1 MSSLKFFKGVGDK
14 MLNQALEEKKRI
26 LEEKQQLW
34 EQYHNLG
41 KILGKFY
48 EQKRKALWDL
58 KEATVRLNEA
68 YYEMRRQQSF
78 KKDTLDWQEYIKIRN
93 RNQKKINKL
102 MRKNI
107 QLQKRMLKVDGSEK
121 NGIFYKKVT
130 GYQEEANRLLR
141 HIDELKEEIRVAKI
155 KAIGSSSETYQ
166 KAREVFDKAKKN
178 LFNIMK
184 ELNKVK
190 EMHTLAK
197 NNFLSL
203 HEKYLKIT

>member
-1 MSSLKFFKGVGDK
+1 

-58 KEATVRLNEA
+58 KEATARLNEA

-130 GYQEEANRLLR
+130 GYQKEANRLLR
-141 HIDELKEEIRVAKI
+141 HIDELKEEIRIAKI

-184 ELNKVK
+184 ELNKAK
-190 EMHTLAK
+190 EMHALAK

>member
-58 KEATVRLNEA
+58 KEATARLNEA

-190 EMHTLAK
+190 EMHALAK

>member
-1 MSSLKFFKGVGDK
+1 

-58 KEATVRLNEA
+58 KEATARLNEA

-141 HIDELKEEIRVAKI
+141 HIDELKEEVRVAKI

-166 KAREVFDKAKKN
+166 KAREVFDKAKKD

-190 EMHTLAK
+190 EMHALVK

>member
-1 MSSLKFFKGVGDK
+1 

-58 KEATVRLNEA
+58 KEATARLNEA

-141 HIDELKEEIRVAKI
+141 HIDELKEEVRGAKI

-190 EMHTLAK
+190 EMHALAK

>member
-1 MSSLKFFKGVGDK
+1 

-58 KEATVRLNEA
+58 KEATARLNEA

-130 GYQEEANRLLR
+130 GYQEEANRLLG
-141 HIDELKEEIRVAKI
+141 HIDELKEEVRVAKI

-190 EMHTLAK
+190 EMHALAK

>member
-1 MSSLKFFKGVGDK
+1 

-58 KEATVRLNEA
+58 KEATARLNEA

-107 QLQKRMLKVDGSEK
+107 QLQKRMLKVDGAEK

-141 HIDELKEEIRVAKI
+141 HIDELKEEVRVAKI

-190 EMHTLAK
+190 EMHALAK

>member
-1 MSSLKFFKGVGDK
+1 MLK
-14 MLNQALEEKKRI
+14 QALEEKKRI

-58 KEATVRLNEA
+58 KEATARLNEA

-141 HIDELKEEIRVAKI
+141 HIDELKEEVRVAKI

-190 EMHTLAK
+190 EMHALAK

>member
-1 MSSLKFFKGVGDK
+1 

-26 LEEKQQLW
+26 LKEKQQLW

-58 KEATVRLNEA
+58 KEATARLNEA

-190 EMHTLAK
+190 EMHALAK

>member
-1 MSSLKFFKGVGDK
+1 

-34 EQYHNLG
+34 KQYHNLG

-58 KEATVRLNEA
+58 KEATARLNEA

-141 HIDELKEEIRVAKI
+141 HIDELKEEVRVAKI

-190 EMHTLAK
+190 EMHALAK

>member
-1 MSSLKFFKGVGDK
+1 

-58 KEATVRLNEA
+58 KEATARLNEA

-141 HIDELKEEIRVAKI
+141 HIDELKEEVRVAKI

-190 EMHTLAK
+190 EMHALAK

>member
-1 MSSLKFFKGVGDK
+1 

-58 KEATVRLNEA
+58 KEATARLNEA

-190 EMHTLAK
+190 EMHALAK

>member
-1 MSSLKFFKGVGDK
+1 

-58 KEATVRLNEA
+58 KEATARLNEA

-190 EMHTLAK
+190 EMHALVK

>member
-1 MSSLKFFKGVGDK
+1 MKGVGDK

-58 KEATVRLNEA
+58 KEATARLNEA

-190 EMHTLAK
+190 EMHALAK

>member
-1 MSSLKFFKGVGDK
+1 
-14 MLNQALEEKKRI
+14 
-26 LEEKQQLW
+26 
-34 EQYHNLG
+34 
-41 KILGKFY
+41 
-48 EQKRKALWDL
+48 
-58 KEATVRLNEA
+58 
-68 YYEMRRQQSF
+68 
-78 KKDTLDWQEYIKIRN
+78 
-93 RNQKKINKL
+93 

-121 NGIFYKKVT
+121 NDIFYKKVT

-155 KAIGSSSETYQ
+155 KAIGNSSETYQ

>member
-1 MSSLKFFKGVGDK
+1 

-58 KEATVRLNEA
+58 KEATARLNEA

-166 KAREVFDKAKKN
+166 KAREVFDKTKKN

-190 EMHTLAK
+190 EMHALAK

>member
-1 MSSLKFFKGVGDK
+1 

-58 KEATVRLNEA
+58 KEATARLNEA

-141 HIDELKEEIRVAKI
+141 HIDELKEEVRVAKI

-166 KAREVFDKAKKN
+166 KTREVFDKAKKN

-190 EMHTLAK
+190 EMHALAK

>member
-1 MSSLKFFKGVGDK
+1 

-190 EMHTLAK
+190 EMHALAK